1 MNTLVT
7 WHQYLQLL
15 FDHYTRKERTPMQNL
30 LEIVKQVA
38 GKYPA
43 KLTHE
48 QCALIVNEVA
58 WIASKTDPNWGIS
71 AKPNPKNARLPN
83 GTLIAE
89 DVLHHKAPTADS
101 PHGTIVD
108 ILAGAPDRNE
118 PVWIIQPY
126 HGNPSGRPWL
136 PPFDPLS
143 FIAMPLP
150 PLPPFQI
157 APDPVLEALA
167 HLQDRITALAHDM
180 NVTAHE
186 LLALRNEFKRG
197 MVIRIQSR
205 PFGESRGTVRS
216 PEDDET
222 RR

>member
-7 WHQYLQLL
+7 WHQYLQVL

-43 KLTHE
+43 TLSHE

-83 GTLIAE
+83 GVFIAE
-89 DVLHHKAPTADS
+89 DALHHKAPTADC
-101 PHGTIVD
+101 PYGQIVD
-108 ILAGAPDRNE
+108 ILAGAPDRNAPQFN
-118 PVWIIQPY
+118 PVAY
-126 HGNPSGRPWL
+126 HNNPSGRPWL
-136 PPFDPLS
+136 PPFDPAL
-143 FIAMPLP
+143 FAPAP
-150 PLPPFQI
+150 PPAPVPPT
-157 APDPVLEALA
+157 PDPVLEAIA

>member
-1 MNTLVT
+1 
-7 WHQYLQLL
+7 
-15 FDHYTRKERTPMQNL
+15 MQNL

-43 KLTHE
+43 TLTHE
-48 QCALIVNEVA
+48 QCALIVNEIA

-71 AKPNPKNARLPN
+71 AKPNGKNARLPN

-89 DVLHHKAPTADS
+89 DILHHRAPTADS

-118 PVWIIQPY
+118 PVWMIQPY

-136 PPFDPLS
+136 PPFDPML
-143 FIAMPLP
+143 FATTTTPLP
-150 PLPPFQI
+150 LPVQT
-157 APDPVLEALA
+157 APDPVLQALA
-167 HLQDRITALAHDM
+167 HLQDRITALAHDV

>member
-1 MNTLVT
+1 MTTLVT
-7 WHQYLQLL
+7 FRDFYWMLVDY
-15 FDHYTRKERTPMQNL
+15 YERTPMQNL
-30 LEIVKQVA
+30 LEIVKRVA

-43 KLTHE
+43 TLTHE

-71 AKPNPKNARLPN
+71 AKPNWKNARLPN

-108 ILAGAPDRNE
+108 ILAGAPDRND
-118 PVWIIQPY
+118 PVWIVQPY

-136 PPFDPLS
+136 PPFDPAL
-143 FIAMPLP
+143 FAPAP
-150 PLPPFQI
+150 PPAPVPPT
-157 APDPVLEALA
+157 PDPVLDAIA
-167 HLQDRITALAHDM
+167 HLQDRITALAHDV